1 MVGAVYRKVT
11 RDKTSTMVGA
21 VYRKVTRDK
30 TSTMVSAV
38 LTVAASATVLNV
50 SAGVCVC
57 VCLCVYVCVRLCAC
71 MSCEVRGPLIWNV

>member
-1 MVGAVYRKVT
+1 MQAS
-11 RDKTSTMVGA
+11 DIDI
-21 VYRKVTRDK
+21 YRKVTRDK